1 MRIGLVVDSACDLP
15 QSFIDDHKIV
25 VMPITIR
32 VGSIEFVDIRHPT
45 ATRQFYAKHLAS
57 SATGETA
64 PLSVEDIK
72 QMFLERLVID
82 YDYVFC
88 QTIASSRSPIYENA
102 TRAALGILSGYKP
115 IRAKAGHQGPFALRV
130 IDTQNLFAGQGLL
143 AAETARMIAE
153 GWSPHRIR
161 EELDRLLPQLY
172 AYMLPSNL
180 YHLRARA
187 AKKGDRSVGWLQYA
201 VGSALDIK
209 PLIRGHRNETRPVAK
224 LRHYDEGAQRCFDFL
239 IRRIREGLSAP
250 SLCLSYS
257 GEMTD
262 LEAMPGYQRL
272 CAVATEHGV
281 RMLASTMSITG
292 AINVGEGALV
302 FAFCAPPHEFE

>member
-15 QSFIDDHKIV
+15 QSFIDEHKIV

-32 VGSIEFVDIRHPT
+32 VGNIEFVDIRHPT

-57 SATGETA
+57 AATGETA
-64 PLSVEDIK
+64 PLGVDEIK
-72 QMFLERLVID
+72 RMFLEQLVID

-130 IDTQNLFAGQGLL
+130 IDTQNLFSAQGLI
-143 AAETARMIAE
+143 AAETARMIAQ

-201 VGSALDIK
+201 LGSALDIK
-209 PLIRGHRNETRPVAK
+209 PLIRGHRNETKPVAK
-224 LRHYDEGAQRCFDFL
+224 LRHYDEGVQRCFDFL

-250 SLCLSYS
+250 ALSLSYS
-257 GEMTD
+257 GE
-262 LEAMPGYQRL
+262 LSEVEAMPGYQRVRE
-272 CAVATEHGV
+272 VAAEHSINV
-281 RMLASTMSITG
+281 LVSTMSITG
-292 AINVGEGALV
+292 AINVGEGALT
-302 FAFCAPPHEFE
+302 FAFCAPPQEFE